1 VCRGLL
7 AVACGCEFRARGLFG
22 ERVREGR
29 IERAGMDV
37 VWVDLVKAC
46 GSLGRLG
53 DVRVVGDEKRCGCWL
68 RLHLPTGRSA
78 VARCSHAAVVAS

>member
-22 ERVREGR
+22 ERAREGR
-29 IERAGMDV
+29 IGRAGIVV

-53 DVRVVGDEKRCGCWL
+53 EAPVVGDEKRCGCWS
-68 RLHLPTGRSA
+68 RVHLPTGRSA
-78 VARCSHAAVVAS
+78 AARGSHAAVAAS